1 MSSCLHW
8 AIEDEQGDNPTT
20 RAGDF
25 EFRVWYEINPGCSG
39 VMYTSNGDG
48 DPGYPPSVNLISA
61 DCTEV
66 YFEDEQQRRPPT
78 EKENELLGEWCLTYL
93 DTDAKEHSAVC
104 DRALEYSY
112 IEPDY
117 DDRED

>member
-8 AIEDEQGDNPTT
+8 SIEDEHGDNPTT

-25 EFRVWYEINPGCSG
+25 EFRIWYE
-39 VMYTSNGDG
+39 V
-48 DPGYPPSVNLISA
+48 DPGYPTSVNLLSA

-66 YFEDEQQRRPPT
+66 YFEDEQERRAPT
-78 EKENELLGEWCLTYL
+78 ELENQRLGEWCLTYL
-93 DTDAKEHSAVC
+93 DTDLNEHSAVC

-112 IEPDY
+112 IGPDH